1 MNFIFR
7 KSSQLN
13 LAEFKKAINLKRR
26 AITEHSY
33 VFWKLFSRNNTM
45 KYEKVLNRN
54 LAEEMNSLQTL

>member
-13 LAEFKKAINLKRR
+13 LAEFKKAINLKGR

-33 VFWKLFSRNNTM
+33 VF
-45 KYEKVLNRN
+45 
-54 LAEEMNSLQTL
+54 